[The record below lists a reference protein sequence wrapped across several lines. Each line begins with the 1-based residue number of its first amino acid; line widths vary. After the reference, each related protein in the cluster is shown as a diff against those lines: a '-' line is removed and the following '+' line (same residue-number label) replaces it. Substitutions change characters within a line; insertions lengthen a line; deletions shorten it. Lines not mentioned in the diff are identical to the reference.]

1 MTEAATGER
10 LAELVGERQ
19 PVVVLTGAGV
29 STESGIPDFRS
40 PTGIW
45 AEFDP
50 REYATLGAFRADPE
64 KVWRFYAP
72 RFAMLGEARP
82 NRAHRALAEL
92 ERLGLVR
99 AVVTQNIDLLHERA
113 GSRDVVEVHGSI
125 RVSHCLACGAEYPLV
140 EVERLLSAGDGAP
153 RCERCGTVL
162 KPGVV
167 FFDELLPEAAIDR
180 AFALACEAALL
191 LVVGSSLE
199 VHPVAG
205 LPRETLDAGGAVAV
219 VNRDPTWVDAHAA
232 LVVRESAG
240 DALAEAVARLRPDD
254 EPVEG
259 VGHDPAWA
267 EAAAAEAARVAGTL
281 DAVAVEHVGSTS
293 VPGLAAKPVLDLLAG
308 LPGDARVRPEQ
319 IRAMEALGYECL
331 GEFGL
336 PGRIFFYQDTDGR
349 RTHHV
354 HAVEHGGGHWR
365 GHVAVRDYLRA
376 HPDEAARYAEV
387 KRAAAAR
394 TAGREAYWEAK
405 SAYVEELERRA
416 LSASGRSPGPPS

>member
-1 MTEAATGER
+1 MSER
-10 LAELVGERQ
+10 LADLIRERQ

-125 RVSHCLACGAEYPLV
+125 RVSQCLACGAEYPLAD
-140 EVERLLSAGDGAP
+140 VERLLAAGDGAP
-153 RCERCGTVL
+153 RCEYCQAVL

-167 FFDELLPEAAIDR
+167 FFDELLPEAEIDR
-180 AFALACEAALL
+180 AFALAREAALV

-205 LPRETLDAGGAVAV
+205 LPQETLDAGGAVAV
-219 VNRDPTWVDAHAA
+219 VNRDPTWVDPHAA
-232 LVVRESAG
+232 LVVRTSAG

-254 EPVEG
+254 EPVE
-259 VGHDPAWA
+259 VVDHDPGWA
-267 EAAAAEAARVAGTL
+267 EAGAAEAARVAEVL
-281 DAVAVEHVGSTS
+281 DAVAVEHVGSTA

-308 LPGDARVRPEQ
+308 LPRPAVTVSQ
-319 IRAMEALGYECL
+319 IHAMEELGYECL

-336 PGRIFFYQDTDGR
+336 PGRIFFHKDARGR

-354 HAVEHGGGHWR
+354 HAVEHGSDRWR
-365 GHVAVRDYLRA
+365 GHLAVRDFLRT
-376 HPDEAARYAEV
+376 HPDEAARYAEI

-394 TAGREAYWEAK
+394 TAGRDAYWEAK
-405 SAYVEELERRA
+405 SAYVEDLARRA
-416 LSASGRSPGPPS
+416 LAVHGRPPGAPS